1 MPKDTYIGANLGDN
15 ITQMVTQGSS
25 PGKEL
30 EIFYDKTVVNKG
42 ELILLLQKVADY
54 VIQQPDPK

>member
-1 MPKDTYIGANLGDN
+1 MAKDTYIGANQGDN

-30 EIFYDKTVVNKG
+30 EIFFDKTVIRKPDLV
-42 ELILLLQKVADY
+42 LMLQKLMDY